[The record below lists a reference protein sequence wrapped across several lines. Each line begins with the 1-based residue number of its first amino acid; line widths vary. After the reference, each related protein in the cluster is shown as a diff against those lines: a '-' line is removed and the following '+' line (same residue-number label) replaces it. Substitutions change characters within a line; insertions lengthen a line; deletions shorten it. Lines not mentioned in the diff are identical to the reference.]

1 MKSFFRKLKPK
12 SEFSRNILTLMT
24 GTTIAQAIPIAISPI
39 LTRIY
44 TPEDFGV
51 FALYMAIVSIIAVV
65 ATGRYEMAIMLP
77 KKDSDAINI
86 VALSILISFFVS
98 FILFVIVFIFNTQ
111 ITNLLNNPEISNWLY
126 FIPITILLT
135 GIYQSFNYWS
145 NRKKH
150 YKRLAISRVVQSG
163 STASVNLGIGF
174 CGFGSSGL
182 IIGQLLG
189 QSISTIILGK
199 LIWNED
205 KNKLNDIKNL
215 KIFAI
220 ARRYIKFPKITIW
233 SSFINSFYNNGK
245 FLILGIVFLPNI
257 IGQLYLAFRVLMI
270 PVSII
275 STNIADVL
283 FQKTS
288 MMNNIKTSNKEILSK
303 LIKVLF
309 VLMSIALLP
318 SVIIYFFGE
327 NLFSFIFGK
336 NWTEAGQYASILAI
350 ALFFQF
356 SIAPFCKVF
365 YVLEKNDLY
374 LFWEFVRIVI
384 VFLPVL
390 ILDFFNFTVVDII
403 WSMSI
408 CISLSYIILIIFLT
422 KVLNAR

>member
-1 MKSFFRKLKPK
+1 MIKKLKPK
-12 SEFSRNILTLMT
+12 SEFSRNVLTLMI

-51 FALYMAIVSIIAVV
+51 FALYMSIASIISVI
-65 ATGRYEMAIMLP
+65 ATGRYELAIMLP

-98 FILFVIVFIFNTQ
+98 FISFVIVFIFNTQ

-145 NRKKH
+145 NRKKQ
-150 YKRLAISRVVQSG
+150 YKRIATSRVVQSG
-163 STASVNLGIGF
+163 STASANLGMGF
-174 CGFGSSGL
+174 GGFGSSGL
-182 IIGQLLG
+182 IVGQVLG
-189 QSISTIILGK
+189 KSISTAILGK

-205 KNKLNDIKNL
+205 KNKLNEIKNL
-215 KIFAI
+215 KIFAM
-220 ARRYIKFPKITIW
+220 AKKYIKFPKITIW
-233 SSFINSFYNNGK
+233 SSFINSFYNDGK
-245 FLILGIVFLPNI
+245 FIILGIVFLPNI
-257 IGQLYLAFRVLMI
+257 MGQLYLAFRVLMI

-288 MMNNIKTSNKEILSK
+288 VMNNIKTSNKEILSK

-318 SVIIYFFGE
+318 TAIIYFFGE

-336 NWTEAGQYASILAI
+336 NWTEAGQYASVLAI

-365 YVLEKNDLY
+365 YALEKNDLY
-374 LFWEFVRIVI
+374 LFWEFLRIVI

-390 ILDFFNFTVVDII
+390 ILDFLNFKVVNII

>member
-1 MKSFFRKLKPK
+1 MLTKLKPK
-12 SEFSRNILTLMT
+12 SEFSKNVLTLMT

-98 FILFVIVFIFNTQ
+98 FISFVIVFIFNTQ

-189 QSISTIILGK
+189 QSISTTILGK

-336 NWTEAGQYASILAI
+336 NWTEAGQYASVLAI

-365 YVLEKNDLY
+365 YVLKKM
-374 LFWEFVRIVI
+374 I
-384 VFLPVL
+384 
-390 ILDFFNFTVVDII
+390 
-403 WSMSI
+403 
-408 CISLSYIILIIFLT
+408 YIYFGNL
-422 KVLNAR
+422 